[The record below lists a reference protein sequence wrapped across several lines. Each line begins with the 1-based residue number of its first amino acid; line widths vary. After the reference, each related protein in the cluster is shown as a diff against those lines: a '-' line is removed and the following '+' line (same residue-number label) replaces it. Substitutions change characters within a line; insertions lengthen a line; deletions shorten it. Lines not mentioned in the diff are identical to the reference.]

1 MNNDSVFSPIWN
13 LLFIISYYLV
23 PVGSILSVIGVLRN
37 TRHILLT
44 GIFLV
49 SIAGVVFSITEIIC
63 FIYRIC
69 EKYKR
74 NKNSNKPL

>member
-1 MNNDSVFSPIWN
+1 MNNDSWFHPIWN

-63 FIYRIC
+63 LIYRIC
-69 EKYKR
+69 EKYRQRKQI
-74 NKNSNKPL
+74 

>member
-1 MNNDSVFSPIWN
+1 MNNDSWFSPIWN

-37 TRHILLT
+37 TRHMLLT
-44 GIFLV
+44 GIFIV

-63 FIYRIC
+63 LIYRIC
-69 EKYKR
+69 EKYR
-74 NKNSNKPL
+74 QRRQI